1 MAKRGFTLGFI
12 MQMGE
17 WKSRAVLSYIDEE
30 AVEQN
35 TFLSRALDAESDDD
49 G

>member
-1 MAKRGFTLGFI
+1 

-17 WKSRAVLSYIDEE
+17 WKSKAVLSYIDEE
-30 AVEQN
+30 AVELS
-35 TFLSRALDAESDDD
+35 TFLIQALDAESEDD